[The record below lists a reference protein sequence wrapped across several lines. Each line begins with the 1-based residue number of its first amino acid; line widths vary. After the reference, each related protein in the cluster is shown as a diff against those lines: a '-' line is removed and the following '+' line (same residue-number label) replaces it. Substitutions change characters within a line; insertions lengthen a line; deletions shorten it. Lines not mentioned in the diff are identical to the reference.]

1 MNFKNKTV
9 LEKISFVIIVL
20 TLISLI
26 EATFHHVI
34 FPIDF
39 SNPNSKYSSMSQ
51 YTYIIVLICGY
62 ILSWISF
69 ILGIIMLIQNK
80 LSKKIPIISL
90 LTGFPVVLTFIIS
103 FVQGLMIR
111 FGI

>member
-9 LEKISFVIIVL
+9 LEKISLVIIIL
-20 TLISLI
+20 TVICLI
-26 EATFHHVI
+26 EATFHYII

-39 SNPNSKYSSMSQ
+39 SNPNSKYSFMSE

-69 ILGIIMLIQNK
+69 ILGIVMLIQKK
-80 LSKKIPIISL
+80 LSKL
-90 LTGFPVVLTFIIS
+90 LLV
-103 FVQGLMIR
+103 
-111 FGI
+111 

>member
-20 TLISLI
+20 TLICLI

-39 SNPNSKYSSMSQ
+39 SNSNSKYSFMSQ

-80 LSKKIPIISL
+80 LSKKIAIISL
-90 LTGFPVVLTFIIS
+90 LTGLPIVLTFIIS

>member
-1 MNFKNKTV
+1 MNFQNKTV
-9 LEKISFVIIVL
+9 LEKISLVIIVL
-20 TLISLI
+20 TLICLT

-39 SNPNSKYSSMSQ
+39 SNPNSKYSFMSQ

-69 ILGIIMLIQNK
+69 ILGIVMLIQKK
-80 LSKKIPIISL
+80 LSKKIAIISL
-90 LTGFPVVLTFIIS
+90 LTGLPIVLTFIIS